1 MRISQELLRFL
12 PIARR
17 SAQWPHE
24 STNGMDRVRECLV
37 RLSPRA
43 SRRTTGA
50 TLYAAPHE
58 PYVGIFLAM
67 RTCQDRQRHWRT
79 AVRRAE
85 SPTRERICQMRPR
98 VLPPASGFL
107 AHPSTTVPGQHRMH
121 RAPPKATQPTK
132 TGQQVFESTRRHW
145 ACPARRH
152 AGMLRRSRSALSPQ
166 AILPCSSWAR
176 AAMVRVSMSDGAV
189 CGTRSLP
196 RVWIRLWPAL
206 QATNKQFITMRYGWV

>member
-1 MRISQELLRFL
+1 
-12 PIARR
+12 
-17 SAQWPHE
+17 
-24 STNGMDRVRECLV
+24 MDRVRKYLI

-50 TLYAAPHE
+50 MFYAVPHE

-67 RTCQDRQRHWRT
+67 RTCQDRQRHLKT

-85 SPTRERICQMRPR
+85 SPTRERICQMRPSF
-98 VLPPASGFL
+98 LPPASGFL
-107 AHPSTTVPGQHRMH
+107 AHPSTTVPGRHRMH

-166 AILPCSSWAR
+166 SILPFSSWAS
-176 AAMVRVSMSDGAV
+176 AAMVRVSMTDVAV
-189 CGTRSLP
+189 CCTRSLP
-196 RVWIRLWPAL
+196 SVLIRSSPAW
-206 QATNKQFITMRYGWV
+206 QARNKQFITMLYGRV